1 MGASREGKT
10 VPPAP
15 TACQLAPN
23 LVLRR
28 ELCQVNHKKLFQICR
43 DERLAVRKSG
53 WRKRAL
59 GSRAPMLLPQP
70 ENQRWSLDFELDALS
85 DSRWFRI
92 FTFVDAFTCKWL
104 AARGG

>member
-1 MGASREGKT
+1 M
-10 VPPAP
+10 
-15 TACQLAPN
+15 
-23 LVLRR
+23 LRR
-28 ELCQVNHKKLFQICR
+28 EGCQVNHKKLFQIYRHSRLTVRNRGGR
-43 DERLAVRKSG
+43 DQ
-53 WRKRAL
+53 AL

-70 ENQRWSLDFELDALS
+70 ENQSWSLDFELDALS